1 MNFRGIKKRLPSPKV
16 FKQPINKGT
25 KSMERQLRNRL
36 HDGNRLDPRPRVGRQ
51 RQEALELRRATKPR
65 PIYCIT
71 APLGFVRRQVGAGS
85 VYANLWQSDKYY
97 RVGSCTC
104 QGVEITIKWNADSK
118 GELARTLHES
128 GSLVFTPSAESGS
141 LVAMFNGA
149 TR

>member
-1 MNFRGIKKRLPSPKV
+1 
-16 FKQPINKGT
+16 
-25 KSMERQLRNRL
+25 MERQLRNRL
-36 HDGNRLDPRPRVGRQ
+36 HDPIREDARPRVGRQ

-65 PIYCIT
+65 PTFTIV
-71 APLGFVRRQVGAGS
+71 APLGYVKRQAGAGS

-104 QGVEITIKWNADSK
+104 QGGEITIVWNADSK
-118 GELARTLHES
+118 GELVRTLHDS